1 MAQEFFDPV
10 LFIKEDAPT
19 SVDLSQTPFFCNIH
33 GFPHYCA
40 EPPTGLQLLEPAA
53 SDPTAV
59 IGNAYRVLS
68 ATTTH
73 PDPKYGNQTRLEF
86 QADQV
91 EYEAIAVTHQTA
103 AAFGMTLIEPGQGIR
118 ITSPQPHL
126 SLVDY
131 EYGMFAGHR
140 SPYEGTGYRLL
151 GKVCTD
157 LEHHDFPHVFTSI
170 DPHLPLVISV
180 GKYWPQQQKIC
191 LADLW
196 LPRGMA
202 LYVPPRPNLPGQ
214 TCLDLH
220 GNRNSALA
228 CWRGIERS
236 SVKTQTL
243 LQTEGGYFY
252 WFWNELPTTHPLLD
266 LTGASHA

>member
-1 MAQEFFDPV
+1 M
-10 LFIKEDAPT
+10 
-19 SVDLSQTPFFCNIH
+19 
-33 GFPHYCA
+33 
-40 EPPTGLQLLEPAA
+40 
-53 SDPTAV
+53 
-59 IGNAYRVLS
+59 
-68 ATTTH
+68 
-73 PDPKYGNQTRLEF
+73 
-86 QADQV
+86 
-91 EYEAIAVTHQTA
+91 
-103 AAFGMTLIEPGQGIR
+103 
-118 ITSPQPHL
+118 
-126 SLVDY
+126 
-131 EYGMFAGHR
+131 
-140 SPYEGTGYRLL
+140 
-151 GKVCTD
+151 
-157 LEHHDFPHVFTSI
+157 
-170 DPHLPLVISV
+170 ISV

-202 LYVPPRPNLPGQ
+202 LYVPPRPSLPGQ